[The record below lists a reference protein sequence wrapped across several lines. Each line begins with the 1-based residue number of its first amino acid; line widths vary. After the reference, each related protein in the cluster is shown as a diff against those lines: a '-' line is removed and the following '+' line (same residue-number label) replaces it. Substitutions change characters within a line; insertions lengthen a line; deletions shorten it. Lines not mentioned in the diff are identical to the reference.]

1 MNTIG
6 IFTGKQ
12 KKYNERLLTLLYDN
26 GPLTAWELTGKIRKT
41 GRQSLHAT
49 LNKRLRDLEKKGY
62 VTRSEQKWF
71 LGFKGFLVVILIQPK
86 PKIWNQIWTDL
97 LQKSVK
103 TIEEQS
109 DQLLG
114 VEKSQVQ
121 TAFKGFKS
129 LGIFLNDFEGW
140 INLSEKVKELMKNG
154 VINFDIIKDE
164 TLLAI
169 ILIETT
175 SLKERVEAFKQFG
188 T

>member
-12 KKYNERLLTLLYDN
+12 KEYNERLLTLLYDN

-41 GRQSLHAT
+41 GKQSLHAT
-49 LNKRLRDLEKKGY
+49 LNKRLRNLEKKSY
-62 VTRSEQKWF
+62 VTRSEKKWF
-71 LGFKGFLVVILIQPK
+71 LGFKGFLAVILIQPE
-86 PKIWNQIWTDL
+86 PKIWNPIWTDL
-97 LQKSVK
+97 FQRSIK

-109 DQLLG
+109 EQLLG

-121 TAFKGFKS
+121 AAFKGFKS
-129 LGIFLNDFEGW
+129 LGLFFDDFDAW
-140 INLSEKVKELMKNG
+140 INISRKVKELMKSG

-169 ILIETT
+169 ILMETT
-175 SLKERVEAFKQFG
+175 PLKELSDAFKASEN
-188 T
+188 